1 MRLRAQPNEMNFIS
15 LGPLIHRETNIRNT
29 YVKNCIKGCG
39 SSAISDVVSIGI
51 DLVDISDT
59 SGMMSSGI
67 TPATTAEPSKINT
80 KVEIIVFIIG
90 LQSLGQVEKAP
101 DCVRP
106 KTTRQG
112 EVMRPVGRAQ
122 LMADVF

>member
-1 MRLRAQPNEMNFIS
+1 M
-15 LGPLIHRETNIRNT
+15 
-29 YVKNCIKGCG
+29 
-39 SSAISDVVSIGI
+39 
-51 DLVDISDT
+51 DISVT

-67 TPATTAEPSKINT
+67 TPATTAELSKINT

-90 LQSLGQVEKAP
+90 LQSLGQVAKAP

-106 KTTRQG
+106 KTTLPG

-122 LMADVF
+122 LVSDFF

>member
-1 MRLRAQPNEMNFIS
+1 M
-15 LGPLIHRETNIRNT
+15 
-29 YVKNCIKGCG
+29 
-39 SSAISDVVSIGI
+39 
-51 DLVDISDT
+51 DISDT

-90 LQSLGQVEKAP
+90 VQSLGQVEKAP

-106 KTTRQG
+106 KTTPPG

-122 LMADVF
+122 LVSDFF